1 MQRNVLLSLEFP
13 TFEVVNW
20 KALVLEELGMKI
32 AWEWFM
38 YVAQDVLQAKPM
50 TYARE
55 MFCYSLKFPKFEVV
69 NWKALVLEELGMKIA
84 WEWFRYVAQVY
95 YKRNQWQYAK
105 EMFCYSLKFSKYEV
119 VNWKALVLAGT
130 G

>member
-1 MQRNVLLSLEFP
+1 
-13 TFEVVNW
+13 
-20 KALVLEELGMKI
+20 
-32 AWEWFM
+32 
-38 YVAQDVLQAKPM
+38 
-50 TYARE
+50 

-95 YKRNQWQYAK
+95 YKRNQWHMQK

-119 VNWKALVLAGT
+119 VNWKALVLEELGKKIAWEWFRYVA
-130 G
+130 